1 MFASQLQLLWESM
14 FVHWTSAGE
23 TRPEAGLED
32 SGWAKEHVKKSLVS
46 RAMCCACFLFQHW
59 HCTRKLVS
67 LLSSLENLV
76 RKIIVVKLQITYFL
90 PPMDKNV
97 IWEVGGFSI
106 KMANFQFFS
115 EIFLYLC
122 SECTMISLN
131 WPAAIFTGKNISGE
145 IFYSVLAE
153 WEAFWHWQEGRHQQE
168 ALAGKGCRGSKSIS
182 RDRNP
187 SKWSHWQVFLQNTML
202 CGGSAG
208 KTCLL
213 SDHTD

>member
-1 MFASQLQLLWESM
+1 MQSTGTASLLWVFASQLQLLWESM

-115 EIFLYLC
+115 EIFLYLWSVGRVHNDQPELTC
-122 SECTMISLN
+122 CYLYWQKYFWWNILLS
-131 WPAAIFTGKNISGE
+131 TGRMRSILT
-145 IFYSVLAE
+145 LA
-153 WEAFWHWQEGRHQQE
+153 R
-168 ALAGKGCRGSKSIS
+168 GKA
-182 RDRNP
+182 
-187 SKWSHWQVFLQNTML
+187 
-202 CGGSAG
+202 SAG
-208 KTCLL
+208 
-213 SDHTD
+213 SPGWQRM